1 MIRAVESLSS
11 EHMCFA
17 LIHAFSR
24 ASLICHRYNRK
35 ATGASWLQFSKY
47 AVIHGNQTQCFI
59 GKEDIS
65 AYVA

>member
-1 MIRAVESLSS
+1 MIRAVESLRSK
-11 EHMCFA
+11 HMCFA
-17 LIHAFSR
+17 PNHAFSR
-24 ASLICHRYNRK
+24 ASLICHRHDRK

-47 AVIHGNQTQCFI
+47 TVIHGNQTQCFT